1 MARPRTNQD
10 AYKAVIANVEARGEK
25 FPMAALAK
33 MLKLPRQSIR
43 QWDGV
48 VPESQALK
56 VSILL
61 DIPIEDIRPETVV
74 LAHKLRK
81 EHDAKAQSRQTRQGT
96 EGA

>member
-25 FPMAALAK
+25 FPMAALAG
-33 MLKLPRQSIR
+33 MLGLPRQSIR
-43 QWDGV
+43 QWNGI

-61 DIPIEDIRPETVV
+61 GIPIEDIRPETVV
-74 LAHKLRK
+74 EAHKLK
-81 EHDAKAQSRQTRQGT
+81 KAHDEKAKARQARQGT
-96 EGA
+96 